1 MLTYPGYE
9 SLNFSVFDKA
19 EVVVVVEPA
28 LPPPTEDEAEKQRKQ
43 TKWEQII
50 DTVKK
55 TAEKIPGEVCLL
67 FLVSGWLKSF
77 LTRWIA
83 VMEG

>member
-9 SLNFSVFDKA
+9 SLDFSVFDKE
-19 EVVVVVEPA
+19 EVLVVEKA
-28 LPPPTEDEAEKQRKQ
+28 TPPSPEDEAENQRKQ

-55 TAEKIPGEVCLL
+55 TAEKIPGELCL
-67 FLVSGWLKSF
+67 
-77 LTRWIA
+77 
-83 VMEG
+83 